1 MVPGKMYG
9 AYALAA
15 KFHVRTAK
23 MRPVLEKMITLGML
37 EISKAQPGT
46 LGFRRAKEIAQP
58 VSQEQIETTVAT
70 QQVLVRLDGV
80 LGERELL
87 PAYRHLTD
95 AEGKGR
101 FVVSGAD
108 KFDSAPRETSAA
120 RFSRCPSVVR

>member
-1 MVPGKMYG
+1 MMNRPRLNDSLAPDNVLSRMVPGKIYG

-37 EISKAQPGT
+37 ETTSQPGV

-70 QQVLVRLDGV
+70 QPVLVRLEGT
-80 LGERELL
+80 
-87 PAYRHLTD
+87 LTGYD
-95 AEGKGR
+95 NEI
-101 FVVSGAD
+101 
-108 KFDSAPRETSAA
+108 A
-120 RFSRCPSVVR
+120 RRVALCMLVRTR